1 MALPGWRDLL
11 AMRLV
16 RGEKFDRNLMG
27 ELYTRYS
34 SLLVGVQ
41 LARDGGMSVTDN
53 VECAGVIAG
62 KPCSYRF

>member
-1 MALPGWRDLL
+1 
-11 AMRLV
+11 MRLV

-53 VECAGVIAG
+53 VECAGVIAASHAPTG
-62 KPCSYRF
+62 FEVAAV